1 MSFKLLAPN
10 QEDSNIDSFNQMM
23 QDVDTGNAAQ
33 AELAKQA
40 LEAIILGPPTT
51 IPPIPTRTADPNA
64 EVIET
69 TAQDVATS
77 ASTTAVTK
85 PEGDQCIEEADAQLS
100 KQSALETMLV
110 RRVRIGRWRRREGLC
125 LCPLIIGFRIAIGF
139 ATHESVFVPFYI
151 LSVVTLCYIMVW
163 ICSI

>member
-1 MSFKLLAPN
+1 
-10 QEDSNIDSFNQMM
+10 M

-85 PEGDQCIEEADAQLS
+85 PEGDQCIKQDSQLFSELTPLAKRQRGPAQDKGNYHVGKLS
-100 KQSALETMLV
+100 SLC
-110 RRVRIGRWRRREGLC
+110 GRGRGLGWG
-125 LCPLIIGFRIAIGF
+125 PGPGGR
-139 ATHESVFVPFYI
+139 
-151 LSVVTLCYIMVW
+151 
-163 ICSI
+163 

>member
-1 MSFKLLAPN
+1 
-10 QEDSNIDSFNQMM
+10 MM

-85 PEGDQCIEEADAQLS
+85 PEGDQCREEADAQLS

-110 RRVRIGRWRRREGLC
+110 QNHVIGNL
-125 LCPLIIGFRIAIGF
+125 P
-139 ATHESVFVPFYI
+139 
-151 LSVVTLCYIMVW
+151 CYTPINFT
-163 ICSI
+163 IRSNFI